1 MIYILYQLKIFII
14 DKEFNQ
20 SCRWVLYSTQS
31 MVAHKFLPYQ
41 YSRPITTND
50 LFKAYYKYGFSF
62 TDDDDTGVDFNEAAN
77 QDGIQYQEDLN
88 LDLDDNPD
96 HQANCPG
103 PDDSDQNDDP
113 DPDDYSDQNDDPDP
127 DEY

>member
-1 MIYILYQLKIFII
+1 M
-14 DKEFNQ
+14 
-20 SCRWVLYSTQS
+20 
-31 MVAHKFLPYQ
+31 
-41 YSRPITTND
+41 
-50 LFKAYYKYGFSF
+50 FKAYYKYGFSF

-113 DPDDYSDQNDDPDP
+113 DPDDDPDQNDDPDP
-127 DEY
+127 DDDRDDPDLNDSQESSDDSVVNDEIEDGDYQVSLITHILLCILVQNPFHQH